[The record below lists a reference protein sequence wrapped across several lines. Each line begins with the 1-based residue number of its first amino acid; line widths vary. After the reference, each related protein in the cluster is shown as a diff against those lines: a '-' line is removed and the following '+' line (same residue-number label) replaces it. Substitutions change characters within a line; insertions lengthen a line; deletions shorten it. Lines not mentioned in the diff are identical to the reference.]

1 MYLSC
6 LPGWEELEK
15 LFSSNGLS
23 LGLCLSNEPYIE
35 DKHGEWVEY
44 DNLSEELK
52 SALQNF
58 LEINLVDC

>member
-6 LPGWEELEK
+6 LSGWEELEK

-23 LGLCLSNEPYIE
+23 LELGLDNEPYFE

-44 DNLSEELK
+44 DNLS
-52 SALQNF
+52 
-58 LEINLVDC
+58 

>member
-6 LPGWEELEK
+6 LSGWEELEK

-23 LGLCLSNEPYIE
+23 LELGLDNEPYFE

-58 LEINLVDC
+58 LEINLVDY